1 MFKCS
6 ERIAARLL
14 FAGVLC
20 GCVSGCMALAQCYP
34 PDDNA
39 AKTHTTLSR
48 GTTSTPAARSRYRST
63 RPSKRATTYYS
74 LIWGVDN
81 LSVKSVESGE
91 LIRFTYRVLDTS
103 KSEVLNDKKAEPSL
117 IDTRA
122 NVRLE
127 IPQLEKVGKLRQ
139 TSPPEAGKTYW
150 MAFSNKG
157 RLVRPGDRISIVIGK
172 FRADGLVVE

>member
-1 MFKCS
+1 MFKHS
-6 ERIAARLL
+6 KRIAARLL

-20 GCVSGCMALAQCYP
+20 PCISGCMALAQSSLSE
-34 PDDNA
+34 DNA
-39 AKTHTTLSR
+39 AKAHAGLAW
-48 GTTSTPAARSRYRST
+48 GTTSAPAPRSRYRST
-63 RPSKRATTYYS
+63 RPPKRATTYYS

-91 LIRFTYRVLDTS
+91 LIRFTYRVLDSS

-117 IDTRA
+117 IDPRA

-157 RLVRPGDRISIVIGK
+157 RMVKPGDHVSIVIGK
-172 FRADGLVVE
+172 FRVDGLVVE